1 MKHFSV
7 RQVHKWCLCYAD
19 MPLINSSIRRCSSGV
34 TGYGPKEDKL
44 MDATFTFQT
53 RITETGVNLS
63 ELYRYWRHFNTGEK
77 LIRSAG

>member
-1 MKHFSV
+1 
-7 RQVHKWCLCYAD
+7 
-19 MPLINSSIRRCSSGV
+19 
-34 TGYGPKEDKL
+34 